1 MMHGTTRTTK
11 SLCKRS
17 KDLFCVFVFSA
28 MSIHGESFFSA
39 LRI

>member
-28 MSIHGESFFSA
+28 MCLHVEIFFSA
-39 LRI
+39 VRI